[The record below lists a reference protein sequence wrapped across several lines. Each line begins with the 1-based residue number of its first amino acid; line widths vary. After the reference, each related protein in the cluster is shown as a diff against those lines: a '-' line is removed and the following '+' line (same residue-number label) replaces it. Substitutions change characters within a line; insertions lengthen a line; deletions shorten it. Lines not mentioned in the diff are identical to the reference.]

1 MKRPG
6 RSILTA
12 CEPIADGDTAATV
25 GGGGGM
31 LGGGGVEAGVGV
43 KEGHGRMRGLR
54 ECVCVCARGM
64 GRWMG

>member
-31 LGGGGVEAGVGV
+31 LGGGGSGGGGGGEGRARKDAGLEGV
-43 KEGHGRMRGLR
+43 
-54 ECVCVCARGM
+54 CVCVRAGD
-64 GRWMG
+64 G